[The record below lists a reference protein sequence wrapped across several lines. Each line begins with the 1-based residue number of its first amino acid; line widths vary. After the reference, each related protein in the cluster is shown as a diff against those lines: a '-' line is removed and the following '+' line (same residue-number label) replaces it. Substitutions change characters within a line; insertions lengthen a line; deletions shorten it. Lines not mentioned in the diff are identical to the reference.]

1 MEHLTLGWWVICPNE
16 SVYYIVDCRISIHS
30 SSIDILFSNFELC
43 LPIQPLCIF
52 DFKKMWVLMNFG
64 QYSKKVAKVCFL
76 IEVVAAGWPT
86 QFFDRPP
93 FFQYIV
99 VLNECSGKKWTKIAS
114 LLSAQWVDIEYFIF
128 FLHLCFAF
136 TISVLKSPYKTLI
149 HI

>member
-1 MEHLTLGWWVICPNE
+1 MVHRVF
-16 SVYYIVDCRISIHS
+16 SI
-30 SSIDILFSNFELC
+30 L
-43 LPIQPLCIF
+43 
-52 DFKKMWVLMNFG
+52 KKLWVLTNFG

-114 LLSAQWVDIEYFIF
+114 LLSAQWVENVEIVFYIF
-128 FLHLCFAF
+128 CILLCFHKK
-136 TISVLKSPYKTLI
+136 ISLNSVLKIPYKTMI
-149 HI
+149 VYNTKIFIIWFFWTIKYWFWWAFMI